1 MSEPVSADFRP
12 PDSHEKAKQSSHR
25 IRSFSGR
32 HGRVTAAQQHALD
45 TLSGR
50 YRFELDESFNAAA
63 TFGRTASLILEI
75 GFGNGETLA
84 EVAAANPQQDYLGV
98 EVHRPGVGRL
108 MQLLDQKGLTNVRIY
123 QGDAVELLEQCIGDG
138 TLDGVNLFFPDPW
151 PKKRHHKRRLV
162 TPPFIELIARKLNIG
177 GRFHAATDWEN
188 YAEQIGWVLDQN
200 SRLHNLAPSGHF
212 IERPAERPLTKFEQ
226 RGIKLGHPVADLIY
240 QRI

>member
-1 MSEPVSADFRP
+1 MSADFRP
-12 PDSHEKAKQSSHR
+12 PDSNDKSKQSSQHQQHR

-50 YRFELDESFNAAA
+50 YRVELGEPFNAAA

-98 EVHRPGVGRL
+98 EVHRPGVGHL

-138 TLDGVNLFFPDPW
+138 ALDGVNLFFPDPW

-188 YAEQIGWVLDQN
+188 YAEQIGRVLDQN
-200 SRLHNLAPSGHF
+200 SRLRNLAPSGHF
-212 IERPAERPLTKFEQ
+212 IERPAERPLTKFEL